1 MDTRHDDPPSPPP
14 AGAPPRG
21 GRPEPL
27 SAGTLERVR
36 DRDPQALSLF
46 FEFYFERVYGLA
58 LRLLGD
64 RTAAEDVTQEVFQ
77 KVHRALG
84 QLDPGRDPEPW
95 LATITRN
102 ACRDVWRSRSYKMAR
117 RSRSLDDPDEG
128 YRESLPSPLPT
139 PEETVFRRE
148 RERRVGEAIQKL
160 PESLREVVL
169 LHDYRGF
176 GHDEIAAMLGASHDA
191 VRKRYS
197 RALSRLAGMLKDIL

>member
-1 MDTRHDDPPSPPP
+1 METRSDDPANPAPAAPS
-14 AGAPPRG
+14 RKG

-36 DRDPQALSLF
+36 ERDPQALSLF

-58 LRLLGD
+58 LRLLAD
-64 RTAAEDVTQEVFQ
+64 RAAAEDVTQEVFQ
-77 KVHRALG
+77 KVYRALG
-84 QLDPGRDPEPW
+84 RLDPGRDPEPW

-102 ACRDVWRSRSYKMAR
+102 ACRDVWRSRGYKLAR

-128 YRESLPSPLPT
+128 YRELLPSPDAG

-169 LHDYRGF
+169 LHDYRGY
-176 GHDEIAAMLGASHDA
+176 GHEEIAAMLGASHDA

-197 RALSRLAGMLKDIL
+197 RALSRLAGMLKDIW